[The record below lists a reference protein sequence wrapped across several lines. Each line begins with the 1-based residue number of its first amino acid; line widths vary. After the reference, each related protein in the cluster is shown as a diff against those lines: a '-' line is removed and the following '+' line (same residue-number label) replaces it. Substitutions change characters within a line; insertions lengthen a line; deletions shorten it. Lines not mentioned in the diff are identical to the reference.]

1 MSGLEDRKRT
11 VVVTG
16 AAGLLGRHLCD
27 HFRAR
32 RWEVRALDL
41 EVSQY
46 PFSQEGIALYRLD
59 LPDFIDPESI
69 EAADVLI
76 HCAYMTRFTNLREAK
91 RVNEVGTTRLYAA
104 ARAGAVKKFV
114 FISSTVARPDAESY
128 YARSKYKLERAMDPS
143 RDVIIR
149 PGLILASD
157 GGLFNRI
164 AEQVRRLPVI
174 PVFDGG
180 SQVLRTVHIDDLCR
194 VIDWILETDIRGVI
208 TVSESEGITMKELLG
223 AVMRR
228 MGRSKPIVSVP
239 GRPFVPLLELL
250 ESLKLRLPVSSE
262 NLRGLL
268 GVGEGQSSCSEE
280 VARSGIRIRPALES
294 LDDLIS

>member
-1 MSGLEDRKRT
+1 MSGSKDRKRT

-32 RWEVRALDL
+32 GWEVRALDL
-41 EVSQY
+41 DTRQY
-46 PFSQEGIALYRLD
+46 PFSEDGIAVYRLD
-59 LPDFIDPESI
+59 LPDFIDPESV

-91 RVNEVGTTRLYAA
+91 RVNEVGTTRLYEA

-128 YARSKYKLERAMDPS
+128 YARSKYKLEQTMDPS

-149 PGLILASD
+149 PGLILAGD
-157 GGLFNRI
+157 GGLFHRI

-180 SQVLRTVHIDDLCR
+180 GQLLRTVHIDDLCG
-194 VIDWILETDIRGVI
+194 VIDWILETDLRGVI
-208 TVSESEGITMKELLG
+208 TVSESEGITMKELLR
-223 AVMRR
+223 VVLRR
-228 MGRSKPIVSVP
+228 MGKSKPIVSVP
-239 GRPFVPLLELL
+239 GRPFVPVLEFL

-268 GVGEGQSSCSEE
+268 GVGEGQSPCSEE
-280 VARSGIRIRPALES
+280 IARSGMRIRPARES
-294 LDDLIS
+294 LEDLIS